1 MSLARKILH
10 NTLIQIAGKLVTAA
24 LSVVVL
30 KIISS
35 YLGTAGYGDYT
46 TVYQFLA
53 LFGIIADFGIYTIT
67 VKEMARDE
75 KQIPMILGNVMG
87 LRTLLAIFAMIL
99 AAMVAYI
106 VPDYQTTL
114 IPMGVLIATVATFF
128 TLLNGTISS
137 VLQV

>member
-30 KIISS
+30 KIISN
-35 YLGTAGYGDYT
+35 YLGAAGYGDYT

-67 VKEMARDE
+67 VKEMAKDE
-75 KQIPMILGNVMG
+75 TQIPMILGNVMG
-87 LRTLLAIFAMIL
+87 LRTLLAIFAMAFAAL
-99 AAMVAYI
+99 AVFLM
-106 VPDYQTTL
+106 PDYENTL
-114 IPMGVLIATVATFF
+114 IPIGVLIATVATFF
-128 TLLNGTISS
+128 TLINGTI
-137 VLQV
+137 